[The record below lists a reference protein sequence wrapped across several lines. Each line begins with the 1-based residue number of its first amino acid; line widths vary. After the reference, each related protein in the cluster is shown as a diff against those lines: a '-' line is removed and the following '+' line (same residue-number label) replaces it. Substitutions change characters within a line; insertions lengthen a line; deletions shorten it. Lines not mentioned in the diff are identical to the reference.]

1 MRTPRLWQSRLW
13 RGRLWQSRLWQ
24 SRLWQSLPYDGQG
37 LFPSP
42 TGVFADL
49 RQSAA
54 AVFWRRVPW
63 WSRPLLIPLARLGW
77 VVACAGHVWSYPP
90 GRTLRLFL
98 DCLQSGARPNEA
110 WIWRQ
115 VFLLPGVH
123 PLPGRAAGRL
133 LATLGAAAEHSL
145 LSDKLATGEMLR
157 LAGLAV
163 PTLLGVIR
171 PGTGLAADV
180 PAWTYPG
187 QLFIKPRNGSGGRGA
202 RVIQDA
208 ASLPADVSRDTLVQ
222 PLLSGPVLRLTTARN
237 PGEAPFLH
245 SAFLAFDVPG
255 ENPRNFIR
263 GQIRVPV
270 HPRTALMGAGIWFLH
285 PGKKYQALPWNQAP
299 LAGGGRTGFPQG
311 RRNDATGDGA
321 LAGAAAGELGLDAD
335 TRGADYSG
343 GQHLRRLDLNQPL
356 CHPGIGYAKP
366 GAPVTPLGGCEF
378 GN

>member
-1 MRTPRLWQSRLW
+1 MRTPRFWRSRLW
-13 RGRLWQSRLWQ
+13 HSRLWQ

-63 WSRPLLIPLARLGW
+63 WSRPLLIPLARLAW
-77 VVACAGHVWSYPP
+77 LVACAGHVWSYPP

-115 VFLLPGVH
+115 FFSPPGVH
-123 PLPGRAAGRL
+123 PLPGRAAGRFL
-133 LATLGAAAEHSL
+133 STLGAAAEHSL

-157 LAGLAV
+157 RAGLAV

-171 PGTGLAADV
+171 PGTGLPADA
-180 PAWTYPG
+180 PAWTHPG
-187 QLFIKPRNGSGGRGA
+187 QLFIKPRHGSGGRGA

-237 PGEAPFLH
+237 PGQAPFLH

-285 PGKKYQALPWNQAP
+285 PGIDYVALPWNKAP
-299 LAGGGRTGFPQG
+299 LAGGPVPDFLRAAEMALQAMVLLPGLPLVNWDLMLTPEGPVILEGNTCGDWILTNLSALQELDTPRLEPLL
-311 RRNDATGDGA
+311 RRW
-321 LAGAAAGELGLDAD
+321 AAASAETA
-335 TRGADYSG
+335 S
-343 GQHLRRLDLNQPL
+343 
-356 CHPGIGYAKP
+356 
-366 GAPVTPLGGCEF
+366 
-378 GN
+378 